1 MSSISR
7 QSLSSL
13 VKRMAVA
20 VSFLSAAVTNSP
32 LFTLSSSLF
41 TSCTQDAYDK
51 GEGKYSLMRAD
62 FVEARANAQKEID
75 QITTDDGELLSAS
88 KPFTAKL
95 VVTPDS
101 VYRCILYYN
110 KVRDEK
116 NQYVF
121 EPISIGEVPC
131 PKITPLSELDKEMKT
146 DPVKFESAWLSKTG
160 KYLNLSLYLMTG
172 TTDADD
178 VTQTLHVIQD
188 TIMTNPD
195 ATRTSH
201 LRLYH
206 DQGGIPEYYSAQ
218 VYASILTSQI
228 DADSVNIS
236 INTYKGEVTKSFSL
250 R

>member
-1 MSSISR
+1 MKRLLRLIVIIITHF
-7 QSLSSL
+7 SLLMIHS
-13 VKRMAVA
+13 
-20 VSFLSAAVTNSP
+20 
-32 LFTLSSSLF
+32 
-41 TSCTQDAYDK
+41 SCTQDAYEK

-62 FVEARANAQKEID
+62 FVEARANAEKQID
-75 QITTDDGELLSAS
+75 QIITDDGEQLLAS

-110 KVRDEK
+110 KVRDERG
-116 NQYVF
+116 YDVF
-121 EPISIGEVPC
+121 EPISIGLVPC
-131 PKITPLSELDKEMKT
+131 PNITPISALKKEMKT

-172 TTDADD
+172 ASDNDEAIHTI
-178 VTQTLHVIQD
+178 HVIQD
-188 TIMTNPD
+188 TIMTHPD
-195 ATRTSH
+195 ATRTCY

-206 DQGGIPEYYSAQ
+206 DQAGVPEYYSSQ

-228 DADSVNIS
+228 EADSVHLTV
-236 INTYKGEVTKSFSL
+236 NTYKGLVTKTFSL

>member
-1 MSSISR
+1 MKRLFHFIVIIIAHFSLLISY
-7 QSLSSL
+7 S
-13 VKRMAVA
+13 
-20 VSFLSAAVTNSP
+20 
-32 LFTLSSSLF
+32 
-41 TSCTQDAYDK
+41 SCTQDAYEK

-75 QITTDDGELLSAS
+75 QIVTDDGEQLSAS

-116 NQYVF
+116 NQDVF
-121 EPISIGEVPC
+121 EPISIGQVPC
-131 PKITPLSELDKEMKT
+131 PKVTPLSELDKEMKT

-172 TTDADD
+172 TIDD
-178 VTQTLHVIQD
+178 EKASQTLHVVQD

-206 DQGGIPEYYSAQ
+206 DQAGIPEYYSSQ

-228 DADSVNIS
+228 EADSVCLT
-236 INTYKGEVTKSFSL
+236 INTYKGIVTKSFSL
-250 R
+250 K

>member
-1 MSSISR
+1 MKRLFHFIVIIIAHFSLLISY
-7 QSLSSL
+7 S
-13 VKRMAVA
+13 
-20 VSFLSAAVTNSP
+20 
-32 LFTLSSSLF
+32 
-41 TSCTQDAYDK
+41 SCTQDAYEK

-62 FVEARANAQKEID
+62 FVEAHANGQKEID
-75 QITTDDGELLSAS
+75 RITTDDGDQFSITKAFTS
-88 KPFTAKL
+88 KWVTTA
-95 VVTPDS
+95 DS
-101 VYRCILYYN
+101 TYRCILYYN
-110 KVRDEK
+110 KVEEGNGK
-116 NQYVF
+116 YAA
-121 EPISIGEVPC
+121 EPISIGQVPC
-131 PKITPLSELDKEMKT
+131 PRITPLSELGKEMKT

-206 DQGGIPEYYSAQ
+206 DQAGIPEYYSAQ

-228 DADSVNIS
+228 DADSVRIT
-236 INTYKGEVTKSFSL
+236 INTYKGVVTKSFIVP
-250 R
+250 